1 MNRWRRIIPAAFVM
15 YTIAYIDR
23 TNFSL
28 AIPALQSDL
37 NLSSQY
43 AGIAA
48 GVFFFGYFIF
58 QIPGGHLAQQW
69 SAKKYIFWALLFW
82 GVFATLCG
90 MARSVEELLV
100 YRFCL
105 GLAEGGVWP
114 ATMVLLSN
122 WFPREE
128 RARAGGYWVLC
139 QPVAILVSNP
149 ISGWLLDHYNW
160 RVMFVTEGLLPVVF
174 APLWWWAVEDS
185 PVEAPWVKDQER
197 VYLKK
202 ALQEEREP
210 ANRHEPGRLRGVLS
224 NPNLVLFIV
233 LDIFFAC
240 GAYGLLM
247 WLPTAIHSFRSS
259 NNMVVGILSA
269 LPYLA
274 ACFGSVYNSRHSD
287 LKRERK
293 LHVAIPCIVAGLCL
307 MLGALLGG
315 TFPVVALVLLCVT
328 GGAVYAAIGPM
339 WALLTEV
346 LPRHSAGI
354 ALGLV
359 NGMAN
364 LGGFVGPYLVGM
376 LRDRTQSFLP
386 GFLFL
391 SLSLVLA
398 GVLTLL
404 VRQSA
409 YPSQAKVSLR
419 PSESRVE

>member
-28 AIPALQSDL
+28 AIPALQADL
-37 NLSSQY
+37 SLSSQY

-58 QIPGGHLAQQW
+58 QVPGGHLAQKW
-69 SAKKYIFWALLFW
+69 SARKYIFWALLAW
-82 GVFATLCG
+82 GAFATLCG
-90 MARSVEELLV
+90 LAQSVEELLV

-128 RARAGGYWVLC
+128 RARASGYWVLC
-139 QPVAILVSNP
+139 QPVAIVVSNP
-149 ISGWLLDHYNW
+149 ISGWLLDHYSW
-160 RVMFVTEGLLPVVF
+160 RVMFVAEGLLPVVF
-174 APLWWWAVEDS
+174 APLWWWAVKDN
-185 PVEAPWVKDQER
+185 PAEAPWVKDQER
-197 VYLKK
+197 LYLKQ
-202 ALQEEREP
+202 ALQQEQESID
-210 ANRHEPGRLRGVLS
+210 RHESKRLWGVLS
-224 NPNLVLFIV
+224 DSNIMLFIV
-233 LDIFFAC
+233 LDICFAC

-287 LKRERK
+287 LKHERR
-293 LHVAIPCIVAGLCL
+293 LHVAIPCVVAGLCL
-307 MLGALLGG
+307 MLGALWGG
-315 TFPVVALVLLCVT
+315 TFPGLSLLLLCIT

-376 LRDRTQSFLP
+376 LRDRTQSFFP
-386 GFLFL
+386 GFVFL
-391 SLSLVLA
+391 SLSLGFA
-398 GVLTLL
+398 GLLTLL
-404 VRQSA
+404 VRQPA
-409 YPSQAKVSLR
+409 YPSQTEVTLHTSQFGVK
-419 PSESRVE
+419 